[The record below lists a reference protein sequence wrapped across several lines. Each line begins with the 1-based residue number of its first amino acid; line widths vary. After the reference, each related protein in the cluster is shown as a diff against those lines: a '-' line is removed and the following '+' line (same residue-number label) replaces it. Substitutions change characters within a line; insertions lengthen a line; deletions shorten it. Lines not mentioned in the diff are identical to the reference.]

1 MNCGSFLK
9 RSTRAWK
16 TFTWNSRRKTMQKKS
31 NLLRLFLFHPEIF
44 IAIIFSA
51 ILYLLT
57 RIDYSLTS
65 LNYSFCIASLWY
77 FIFPKYLK
85 NSTKTDLV
93 IKGILI
99 LFLSGTF
106 IFSEIVPIILSY
118 ILNKISKYL
127 TGFIF
132 KSSIIPELFP
142 MLDKICVEKDFE
154 WVKKDLAT
162 KLIGR
167 KSDPYKLF
175 DKKTPDELTNL
186 SDITGF

>member
-1 MNCGSFLK
+1 MTKKYNILLVEDYEALVDEIK
-9 RSTRAWK
+9 K
-16 TFTWNSRRKTMQKKS
+16 HLSRDPKY
-31 NLLRLFLFHPEIF
+31 NLLLAEDGVKALEIIKQNQTVLGNK
-44 IAIIFSA
+44 IACIILDLSMPNLDGIEVLRELNLKKKTA
-51 ILYLLT
+51 KIPVILYST
-57 RIDYSLTS
+57 YDY
-65 LNYSFCIASLWY
+65 
-77 FIFPKYLK
+77 
-85 NSTKTDLV
+85 DRR
-93 IKGILI
+93 
-99 LFLSGTF
+99 
-106 IFSEIVPIILSY
+106 